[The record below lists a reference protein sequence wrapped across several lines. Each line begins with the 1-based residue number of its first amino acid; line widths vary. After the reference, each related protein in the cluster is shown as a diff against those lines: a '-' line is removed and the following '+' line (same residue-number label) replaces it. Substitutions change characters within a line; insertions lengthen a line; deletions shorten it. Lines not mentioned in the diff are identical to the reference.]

1 MKQSN
6 PFRNWQQE
14 RIENKK
20 NLFKQVLALL
30 ERTNFKNV
38 TALAVTAG
46 DLMTELCGKGAEPIN
61 HYVLIARIENS

>member
-46 DLMTELCGKGAEPIN
+46 DLMTELCGKGTELIN